1 MNDENYD
8 INSEEDIER
17 GRENGVWADT
27 TTQPNR
33 YDDLLEGLHGRVDY
47 DEGEQID
54 VLDIGCSR
62 GVAAE
67 YFANELEDEY
77 GVDVNVVGLDANQ
90 QAVDEAS
97 GRLDDAYLG
106 MAQDLDFDDDDFDI
120 VTSKTLLS
128 RISGE
133 DQTEALQEI
142 DRVVDSEGYAAVQL
156 DPKGRDGITTG
167 HSYVMTGEELSEVG
181 YETMED
187 GDAFE
192 SYPMDDVLEQY
203 QFANFMDT
211 GSKEAEKV
219 EEVDETTSE
228 AGPFDEL
235 INQASQAQQGSET
248 RDDDDDIIVA

>member
-1 MNDENYD
+1 MSPEENYD
-8 INSEEDIER
+8 INSGEDIER
-17 GRENGVWADT
+17 GRKNGVWADT

-47 DEGEQID
+47 DKGDEID
-54 VLDIGCSR
+54 VLDIGCSK

-97 GRLDDAYLG
+97 ERLDDSYHG
-106 MAQDLDFDDDDFDI
+106 MAQDLDFDEDDFDI

-128 RISGE
+128 RISGR

-142 DRVVDSEGYAAVQL
+142 DRVVDSDGYAAVQL
-156 DPKGRDGITTG
+156 DPMGRDGITTG
-167 HSYVMTGEELSEVG
+167 HSYVMNGEELSEVG
-181 YETMED
+181 YETAED
-187 GDAFE
+187 GESFA

-203 QFANFMDT
+203 QFANFMETESQELSDQ
-211 GSKEAEKV
+211 
-219 EEVDETTSE
+219 VDEAADNSR
-228 AGPFDEL
+228 PFGEL
-235 INQASQAQQGSET
+235 INQASQAEGGPDAEE
-248 RDDDDDIIVA
+248 DDDDIIVA

>member
-1 MNDENYD
+1 MNSDENYD
-8 INSEEDIER
+8 INSGEDIER

-62 GVAAE
+62 GVAGE
-67 YFANELEDEY
+67 YFASELEDEY
-77 GVDVNVVGLDANQ
+77 GIDVNIVGVDANQ
-90 QAVDEAS
+90 DAVDEAS
-97 GRLDDAYLG
+97 ERLDDAYLG
-106 MAQDLDFDDDDFDI
+106 MAQDLDFEEGDFDI

-142 DRVVDSEGYAAVQL
+142 DRVVGSEGYAAVQL
-156 DPKGRDGITTG
+156 DPKGREGITTG
-167 HSYVMTGEELSEVG
+167 HSYVMTGQELTEVG
-181 YETMED
+181 QETVED
-187 GDAFE
+187 GEAFA

-203 QFANFMDT
+203 QFANFM
-211 GSKEAEKV
+211 EEQE
-219 EEVDETTSE
+219 EEVDTDQGEGSETGT
-228 AGPFDEL
+228 FDEL
-235 INQASQAQQGSET
+235 IHQASRAEET
-248 RDDDDDIIVA
+248 KEIDDDDDDDIIVA